1 MYHSTQ
7 PMAGLRPFHTAN
19 MRPSRGVAAPSPRPK
34 SVSLLRA
41 LTDDIADKAIQAAH
55 QRAIAAAMAHLHQH
69 ARFSAQIPADPT
81 ENQLGGPGPT

>member
-1 MYHSTQ
+1 
-7 PMAGLRPFHTAN
+7 
-19 MRPSRGVAAPSPRPK
+19 
-34 SVSLLRA
+34 VSLLRA